1 MNGAITKETAEKL
14 FHEYSDYVFRV
25 AFFLTRSKEL
35 ADDITQEVF
44 IKAFLKYSSY
54 NESKP
59 FEPWIYKITINTAR
73 NMFRQKKATLLLQE
87 AWEEASPDSVEDDM
101 LGREARNAL
110 WQAVNRLNLQSRE
123 VIVLHYYCGLTLKE
137 IAGVLGVPQGT
148 CKSRLN
154 YALKKLKQK
163 MAQDGIGERGGETIY
178 ERNGWNA

>member
-1 MNGAITKETAEKL
+1 MNGCITKETAEKL
-14 FHEYSDYVFRV
+14 FHEYSNYVFRV

-54 NESKP
+54 DESKP

-73 NMFRQKKATLLLQE
+73 NMFRQKKAVILSQE
-87 AWEEASPDSVEDDM
+87 AWDEASPDSIEDEMVE
-101 LGREARNAL
+101 REARNTL
-110 WQAVNRLNLQSRE
+110 WQAINRLNLQSRE

-137 IAGVLGVPQGT
+137 IASVLGIPQGT

-154 YALKKLKQK
+154 NALKKLKQK
-163 MAQDGIGERGGETIY
+163 IAQDEIRVRKGDNLY
-178 ERNGWNA
+178 ERIR